1 MKFIRETTTEHR
13 LQIIPV
19 ATIHEYFKYLG
30 VKDNKITELS
40 CVDIYDDVV
49 TEDKSFVGVSIMLED
64 SLGNIYPIEY
74 FDSLYL
80 IDLL

>member
-1 MKFIRETTTEHR
+1 MKFIKETTTEHR

-40 CVDIYDDVV
+40 CVYFRQFTPTKNDVI
-49 TEDKSFVGVSIMLED
+49 VSISIPE
-64 SLGNIYPIEY
+64 
-74 FDSLYL
+74 
-80 IDLL
+80 LLVVVKIHNTE